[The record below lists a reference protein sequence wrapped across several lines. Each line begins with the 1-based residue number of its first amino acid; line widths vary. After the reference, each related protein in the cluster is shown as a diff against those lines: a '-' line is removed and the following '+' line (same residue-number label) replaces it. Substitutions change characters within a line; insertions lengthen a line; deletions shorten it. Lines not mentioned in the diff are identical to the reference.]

1 MEKKTKVSIIVPVYN
16 AEEFI
21 HRCVD
26 SLVYQTLKDIEII
39 LIDNQSTDNTW
50 SILQDYQREF
60 PEKVYIYKLDKHYD
74 GPGAGRNL
82 GLKYAKSKYIGFADS
97 DDFFEYNAFELMYSK
112 ATTEKCDLVY
122 VASYDVIGQQCKLT
136 RTLKK
141 GTREEILT
149 VGSMVFWNKL
159 FEKRLFD
166 DAGVI
171 PENMVFEDLAYCS
184 ELVSYAKKIGY
195 IDRPLY
201 YYIIRED
208 SGVNTLNRERVLKS
222 LDAEDRGLA
231 KCNPMYIDLF
241 ADSVAMRLCNDIRD
255 RWQFADSYIAQL
267 KKISPYLKD
276 NKYFRNDKR
285 NYSRV
290 MNYYSLSD
298 EPMPT
303 LVYVNN
309 FAHDISVKFL
319 KMVEEKAFWEG
330 TQVVLLDEKNCNV
343 WEYNVTRQAYEGKDF
358 ETLGNYFA
366 LSKIYETG
374 GVYLD
379 QCIELDMTLN
389 YVRFLDVFFSYLD
402 KDNFSDK
409 IFGAIAGNEIIKRLI
424 DLYDNSTANIKRLA
438 ELIKW
443 VLNIEQNIPMNN
455 KTNIFSYKAAV
466 FATPV
471 FVIDDG
477 AKLHMACHNFKN
489 RMDSNEYITVKKSS
503 LLLK

>member
-1 MEKKTKVSIIVPVYN
+1 MERETKVSIIVPVYN

-26 SLVYQTLKDIEII
+26 SLVYQTLEEIEII
-39 LIDNQSTDNTW
+39 LVDNQSTDNTW
-50 SILQDYQREF
+50 SILQDYRREF
-60 PEKVYIYKLDKHYD
+60 PDKVYIYELEKHYD

-97 DDFFEYNAFELMYSK
+97 DDYFEYNAFELMYDK
-112 ATTEKCDLVY
+112 AVKEECDLVY

-136 RTLKK
+136 RTLKQ

-159 FEKRLFD
+159 FEKKLFD

-171 PENMVFEDLAYCS
+171 PDNMVFEDLAYCS
-184 ELVSYAKKIGY
+184 ELVYYAKKIGY
-195 IDRPLY
+195 IDKPLY

-208 SGVNTLNRERVLKS
+208 SGVNTLNPDRVLKS

-231 KCNPMYIDLF
+231 KCNPMYIDWF

-267 KKISPYLKD
+267 KKIKPYLKD
-276 NKYFRNDKR
+276 NQYFINDKR

-303 LVYVNN
+303 VVYVNN
-309 FAHDISVKFL
+309 FAKNVTPEFL
-319 KMVEEKAFWEG
+319 DMIKEKAFWQG
-330 TQVVLLDEKNCNV
+330 TQIVLLDESNCDVFGHNVAKN
-343 WEYNVTRQAYEGKDF
+343 AYENRDY
-358 ETLGNYFA
+358 ETLGHYFA
-366 LSKIYETG
+366 LCKIYETG

-379 QCIELDMTLN
+379 KCIELDMSLN
-389 YVRFLDVFFSYLD
+389 YVRYFNVFFSFLD
-402 KDNFSDK
+402 KESFSDR
-409 IFGAIAGNEIIKRLI
+409 IFGAIAGNEVIKRLI
-424 DLYDNSTANIKRLA
+424 ELYDNSTGNMIQFS

-443 VLNIEQNIPMNN
+443 VLNMELNIPMNN
-455 KTNIFSYKAAV
+455 ETNLFTYKVSV
-466 FATPV
+466 FGTPV
-471 FVIDDG
+471 FVIDNG
-477 AKLHMACHNFKN
+477 AKLHMACHNFKDKC
-489 RMDSNEYITVKKSS
+489 DSEEYVTVKKST